1 MNSHS
6 TSAFSHPTRC
16 RLSSAPVAQSVR
28 APNVRCQCA
37 SSSNGRAD
45 NDKAWMDVHMPAL
58 RDRLDDMRQRE
69 STDGANGISDGSV
82 PTGRR
87 STNPAVWTIR
97 SKPVAGSSKPHSFR
111 DEYWLRGNKSANSS
125 GLSPDGSFSLHEQ
138 FHEYVQA
145 NADRLDIAGRP
156 PMPNSIDLALA
167 MDRRW
172 EEMSQEIEKWHKKK
186 WERLSEDE
194 EEL

>member
-87 STNPAVWTIR
+87 CVLRRQSICQLRKRHDGELDSSIVYCMLQLKVRRGFCLR
-97 SKPVAGSSKPHSFR
+97 S
-111 DEYWLRGNKSANSS
+111 
-125 GLSPDGSFSLHEQ
+125 
-138 FHEYVQA
+138 
-145 NADRLDIAGRP
+145 GRCRHCLVLV
-156 PMPNSIDLALA
+156 DC
-167 MDRRW
+167 RC
-172 EEMSQEIEKWHKKK
+172 
-186 WERLSEDE
+186 
-194 EEL
+194 